1 MAKKTWEEKLSD
13 DRPHTVKV
21 APKDFA
27 DIKAGQKMLLTTAR
41 QVDEFVQGIPPKTS
55 LSMKQL
61 RAALAE
67 ETGAEIACP
76 VVTGICLRT
85 VAEVVNAQLDAG
97 IKPSKVTPVWRVLP
111 PGTTALKK
119 LEAGSERM
127 VALRKAEGLSF

>member
-1 MAKKTWEEKLSD
+1 MAKKTWEEKLAD

-27 DIKAGQKMLLTTAR
+27 DVKAGQKMLLTTSR
-41 QVDEFVQGIPPKTS
+41 QVDEFVQGVPPKTS

-61 RAALAE
+61 RAGLAE
-67 ETGAEIACP
+67 ENGADIACP

-85 VAEVVNAQLDAG
+85 VAEVVNAQLESGAR
-97 IKPSKVTPVWRVLP
+97 PSMVTPVWRVLP

-119 LEAGSERM
+119 LEAGPERM
-127 VALRKAEGLSF
+127 LKLRKSEGLSV